1 MHITDAMQC
10 SVYTQIELL
19 RRKSTNK
26 CGQKICICIG
36 EEHTHGSLIGCS
48 GGFEFYIRGRELSI
62 TFTSYLFKHWK
73 ITEGYFDY
81 IVLSGTQGI
90 PIYSRTIV
98 DICQS
103 VRTQFNGGELLDT
116 FLNSLVT

>member
-48 GGFEFYIRGRELSI
+48 GGFEFYIRGRELNI

-73 ITEGYFDY
+73 ITEDYFHY

-103 VRTQFNGGELLDT
+103 VRTQFNGVNYLR
-116 FLNSLVT
+116 S

>member
-10 SVYTQIELL
+10 SVYMQIELL

-73 ITEGYFDY
+73 ITEDYFHY
-81 IVLSGTQGI
+81 IVLSGTQRAYLFI
-90 PIYSRTIV
+90 RVRLLIFV
-98 DICQS
+98 NQS
-103 VRTQFNGGELLDT
+103 GH
-116 FLNSLVT
+116 NSMG